1 MDNLL
6 NAIRNK
12 YLNATGAERDL
23 LTLIKDKDITQAQTL
38 MQNRDTE
45 VLQAI
50 QEYNP
55 ELHRIMRKADKMRK
69 GQEPYRTEKL
79 PRARQKYINEV
90 ELFFLLGNPIRWKKV
105 NNEGSDEAFEAY
117 NQFLQDTRFNVS
129 MRKAKRI
136 AGAETE
142 CAKLY
147 HIYRD
152 ENFQPQVKVVVI
164 CKSKGYTLRPLFD
177 LYENLIAFGYGYY
190 LKEGTSTIEHFDIQT
205 PDTIYRCK
213 RGSLNWEVIATPNPT
228 GKINVIY
235 YRQDKAWGGL
245 NPRIDR
251 EEDIDSKI
259 SDTNNYFADPIAAA
273 TGDVVDF
280 LKGRAD
286 KPGKMIRMT
295 GADSKF
301 EYINPPTSSAKLYH
315 IYRDENF
322 QPQVKVVVIC
332 KSKGYTLRPLFDL
345 YENLIAFG
353 YGYYLKE
360 GTSTIE
366 HFDIQTPDTIYRC
379 KRGSLNWEVIATPN
393 PTGKINVIY
402 YRQDKAWGGLN
413 PRIDRE
419 EDIDSKISD
428 TNNYFADPIA
438 AATGDVV
445 DFLKGRADKPGKMI
459 RMTGADS
466 KFEYINPPT
475 SSETQQREK
484 EDLAQSILFDT
495 FTPEFTPEKMAGL
508 GTLSGEAIKRAMVL
522 GYIKRENNKEIYDIA
537 VDREKNLI
545 LAIMMNVTHIHL
557 RPDLAALKIE
567 HEFAE
572 PFNEDVTA
580 RWAAIGRAVQD
591 GVMSLEKGV
600 ELMGTADD
608 VTAEIERI
616 KQAKAEASMNNII
629 EPTF

>member
-1 MDNLL
+1 MGFMDNLL

-280 LKGRAD
+280 FERSSRQARENDSDDRSGFK
-286 KPGKMIRMT
+286 IRVHQST
-295 GADSKF
+295 DLF
-301 EYINPPTSSAKLYH
+301 
-315 IYRDENF
+315 RD
-322 QPQVKVVVIC
+322 
-332 KSKGYTLRPLFDL
+332 
-345 YENLIAFG
+345 
-353 YGYYLKE
+353 
-360 GTSTIE
+360 
-366 HFDIQTPDTIYRC
+366 
-379 KRGSLNWEVIATPN
+379 
-393 PTGKINVIY
+393 
-402 YRQDKAWGGLN
+402 
-413 PRIDRE
+413 
-419 EDIDSKISD
+419 
-428 TNNYFADPIA
+428 
-438 AATGDVV
+438 AATG
-445 DFLKGRADKPGKMI
+445 KGRP
-459 RMTGADS
+459 
-466 KFEYINPPT
+466 
-475 SSETQQREK
+475 
-484 EDLAQSILFDT
+484 
-495 FTPEFTPEKMAGL
+495 
-508 GTLSGEAIKRAMVL
+508 RAVHL
-522 GYIKRENNKEIYDIA
+522 VRHFHARVYTRENGWAGNFVGRSDQTRDGTGIYQ
-537 VDREKNLI
+537 
-545 LAIMMNVTHIHL
+545 
-557 RPDLAALKIE
+557 
-567 HEFAE
+567 
-572 PFNEDVTA
+572 A
-580 RWAAIGRAVQD
+580 R
-591 GVMSLEKGV
+591 K
-600 ELMGTADD
+600 
-608 VTAEIERI
+608 
-616 KQAKAEASMNNII
+616 
-629 EPTF
+629 

>member
-1 MDNLL
+1 MGFIDNLL

-235 YRQDKAWGGL
+235 YR
-245 NPRIDR
+245 
-251 EEDIDSKI
+251 
-259 SDTNNYFADPIAAA
+259 
-273 TGDVVDF
+273 
-280 LKGRAD
+280 
-286 KPGKMIRMT
+286 
-295 GADSKF
+295 
-301 EYINPPTSSAKLYH
+301 
-315 IYRDENF
+315 
-322 QPQVKVVVIC
+322 
-332 KSKGYTLRPLFDL
+332 
-345 YENLIAFG
+345 
-353 YGYYLKE
+353 
-360 GTSTIE
+360 
-366 HFDIQTPDTIYRC
+366 
-379 KRGSLNWEVIATPN
+379 
-393 PTGKINVIY
+393 
-402 YRQDKAWGGLN
+402 
-413 PRIDRE
+413 
-419 EDIDSKISD
+419 
-428 TNNYFADPIA
+428 
-438 AATGDVV
+438 
-445 DFLKGRADKPGKMI
+445 
-459 RMTGADS
+459 
-466 KFEYINPPT
+466 
-475 SSETQQREK
+475 
-484 EDLAQSILFDT
+484 
-495 FTPEFTPEKMAGL
+495 
-508 GTLSGEAIKRAMVL
+508 
-522 GYIKRENNKEIYDIA
+522 
-537 VDREKNLI
+537 
-545 LAIMMNVTHIHL
+545 
-557 RPDLAALKIE
+557 
-567 HEFAE
+567 
-572 PFNEDVTA
+572 
-580 RWAAIGRAVQD
+580 
-591 GVMSLEKGV
+591 
-600 ELMGTADD
+600 
-608 VTAEIERI
+608 
-616 KQAKAEASMNNII
+616 
-629 EPTF
+629 